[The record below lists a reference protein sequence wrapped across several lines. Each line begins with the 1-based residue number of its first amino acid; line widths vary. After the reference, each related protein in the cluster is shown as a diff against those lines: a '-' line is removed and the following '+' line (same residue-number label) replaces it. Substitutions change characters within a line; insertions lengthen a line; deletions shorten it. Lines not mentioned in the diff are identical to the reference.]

1 MVKGKGMMIKVFVVD
16 SRKFVE
22 VVRVLKEHKIGYIV
36 PKEPSITCEEIAIV
50 ITDVEEKLEKNC
62 IKLLVRDK
70 RDIESL
76 TDNIFFLMEG
86 REYYSE
92 ITIGIDVG
100 KEKHAIIGIGDGR
113 ILVAKKGTFPII
125 QKEIDRL
132 ARKPWKKIK
141 IKIGG
146 TKGNMDEVV
155 KLAWK
160 IYSMTK
166 IPVMIV
172 DEFKST
178 TRKPLIEGL
187 PKDKDIVAAYNIAL
201 QTSGFMVG

>member
-1 MVKGKGMMIKVFVVD
+1 MMIKVFVVD
-16 SRKFVE
+16 PRKFID
-22 VVRVLKEHKIGYIV
+22 VVQVLKEHKIEYIV
-36 PKEPSITCEEIAIV
+36 PKEPSLKCEEISII
-50 ITDVEEKLEKNC
+50 ITDLEQQLEQNC
-62 IKLLVRDK
+62 IKILIRNK
-70 RDIESL
+70 KDIETL
-76 TDNIFFLMEG
+76 TDKIFFLKEG

-100 KEKHAIIGIGDGR
+100 KEKHAIVGIGDGR
-113 ILVAKKGTFPII
+113 ILVAKKGSFSII
-125 QKEIDRL
+125 QKEITKL
-132 ARKPWKKIK
+132 AKKPWKKIR

-160 IYSMTK
+160 IYTVTK

-178 TRKPLIEGL
+178 TRKTVIEDL
-187 PKDKDIVAAYNIAL
+187 PKDKDIIAAYNIAL